1 MIIEIELVKQDE
13 TIEGK
18 TKNFVMQLRSL
29 EDEGMTFEIPKGYR
43 GVLDD
48 VYTDRNNIPYEDLEP
63 GRYVFREGTLFA
75 L

>member
-1 MIIEIELVKQDE
+1 MIIEVELVKQDE
-13 TIEGK
+13 TIEEN
-18 TKNFVMQLRSL
+18 TKNFVLQLRSL
-29 EDEGMTFEIPKGYR
+29 EDEGMIFEIPKGYR

-48 VYTDRNNIPYEDLEP
+48 VYTDRNNIPCEDLEP